1 MDTFIDPDAL
11 DPAHP
16 RTPGKLESYRQ
27 ACEAHTSRSEVVGE
41 QPARLILQTTDRCNL
56 RCPHCQL
63 PRSHGASEMS
73 LGLMERI
80 AAELFP
86 RLVELHP
93 TNLGEPLCWQHFRQL
108 CHRMDE
114 EGVLL
119 DLTTNGTLLTSE
131 RLEWIAPI
139 ARDIKVSFDGAT
151 EPTFQRYRRGADFR
165 AVCGKVRALVGRMQR
180 VKVRRPVVAMQ
191 MTLMRGNFRELP
203 ALVRLGAE
211 LGVDR
216 VKAYHLF
223 SFSNGC
229 DQESLMPE
237 LEAYEA
243 VLQDALEAGEAQGVD
258 LQLAEP
264 PLSPVSPVS
273 LVPTVCH
280 LPWHE
285 SWIDFDG
292 SVVPCHS
299 HGGQVAGNI
308 ISSTFAEIWD
318 GSLYRQIRAAFA
330 AGTPGWHCSGCG
342 MNYEKRFEHEPVPYD
357 PLGFMHDPELGAD
370 RHAHPSG
377 VRWSGR
383 MRPFDLRGRRP
394 GLGGS

>member
-1 MDTFIDPDAL
+1 MDPYIAPDAL

-16 RTPGKLESYRQ
+16 RTPGKLECYQQ
-27 ACEAHTSRSEVVGE
+27 ACDAYAARSEVVGV
-41 QPARLILQTTDRCNL
+41 QPAKLILQTTDRCNL

-63 PRSHGASEMS
+63 PRPRGTFQMS

-80 AAELFP
+80 AVELFP
-86 RLVELHP
+86 GLIELHP
-93 TNLGEPLCWQHFRQL
+93 TNLGEPLCWPHFRRL
-108 CHRMDE
+108 CRRMDE

-119 DLTTNGTLLTSE
+119 DLTTNGTLLSAE

-151 EPTFQRYRRGADFR
+151 GPTFQRYRRGADFE
-165 AVCGKVRALVGRMQR
+165 AVCANVSALVARLR
-180 VKVRRPVVAMQ
+180 KVKTRRPVVALQ
-191 MTLMRGNFRELP
+191 MTLMKGNFQELP

-223 SFSNGC
+223 SFSSGW
-229 DQESLMPE
+229 DQESL
-237 LEAYEA
+237 LSDLDAYEA
-243 VLQDALEAGEAQGVD
+243 VLKEALATGEDQDVD
-258 LQLAEP
+258 LQIAEP
-264 PLSPVSPVS
+264 PLAAGSPVDLAPY
-273 LVPTVCH
+273 VCH

-292 SVVPCHS
+292 AIVPCHS

-308 ISSTFAEIWD
+308 TRSTFAQIWD
-318 GSLYRQIRAAFA
+318 GPLYRQIRSAFA
-330 AGTPGWHCSGCG
+330 SGTPGWHCRGCG
-342 MNYEKRFEHEPVPYD
+342 MNFEKRQEHEPVPYD
-357 PLGFMHDPELGAD
+357 PLSFLHDRRPGAD
-370 RHAHPSG
+370 RYAHPSG

-383 MRPFDLRGRRP
+383 MRPFDLRGRRLELEP
-394 GLGGS
+394 